1 MYPIKYSSEFFGVS
15 RNIFLKAV
23 AAELPIPTSWET
35 TPLAEGY
42 IKPLYLNP
50 IYQKKI
56 AIGKKGFPFNYNT
69 GVTYE
74 YPKGLCPITEKLYE
88 KQLLITPLVREGMS
102 VKNINIF
109 ADAIEK
115 VIENLNDIK
124 DSKLKETDGFFDP
137 IKAIDENVKN

>member
-1 MYPIKYSSEFFGVS
+1 
-15 RNIFLKAV
+15 
-23 AAELPIPTSWET
+23 
-35 TPLAEGY
+35 
-42 IKPLYLNP
+42 
-50 IYQKKI
+50 
-56 AIGKKGFPFNYNT
+56 
-69 GVTYE
+69 
-74 YPKGLCPITEKLYE
+74 
-88 KQLLITPLVREGMS
+88 MS